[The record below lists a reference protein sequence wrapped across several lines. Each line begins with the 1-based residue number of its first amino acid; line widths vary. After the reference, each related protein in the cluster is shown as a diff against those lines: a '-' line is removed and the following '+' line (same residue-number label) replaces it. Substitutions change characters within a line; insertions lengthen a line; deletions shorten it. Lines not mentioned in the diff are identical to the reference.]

1 MRAQILYRLKSL
13 SSTGS
18 FNLERWFPQDEQA
31 LKDVAAAA
39 KLEKNQI
46 ELVKHDHMQRRIS
59 SEADIYFLDMV
70 SRPDVKN
77 HSEFEAD
84 EKSES
89 FWLSQDLMNIET
101 FLNQREISCLSVQ
114 SSQARR
120 LNFLHC
126 LVNEAG
132 KRNMVLLVRSLSL
145 TKEVIYFA
153 SSWRK
158 ESAMMRCLLEHPGT
172 NIVTQ
177 SNVRFFCEYYRT
189 KYKTNPIKYPELST
203 LKEMKPEK
211 TSVFSPLT
219 LASNTNH
226 VADVSK
232 LFQIQ

>member
-1 MRAQILYRLKSL
+1 M
-13 SSTGS
+13 
-18 FNLERWFPQDEQA
+18 
-31 LKDVAAAA
+31 KDVAAAA

-46 ELVKHDHMQRRIS
+46 ELVKHDYMQRRIS
-59 SEADIYFLDMV
+59 SEADIYFLDIV
-70 SRPDVKN
+70 SRPDVKK

-84 EKSES
+84 EKSEA
-89 FWLSQDLMNIET
+89 FRLSQDLMDVET

-132 KRNMVLLVRSLSL
+132 ERNMVLLVRSLSL
-145 TKEVIYFA
+145 TKQVIYFA

-177 SNVRFFCEYYRT
+177 SNVRSFCEYHRT
-189 KYKTNPIKYPELST
+189 KYEINPITYPELFT
-203 LKEMKPEK
+203 LKEMKPE
-211 TSVFSPLT
+211 TNLCV
-219 LASNTNH
+219 LASHPSFKYESCGGCVKTFLDPVKEGFERTHLIGSSLWRSINNQN
-226 VADVSK
+226 S
-232 LFQIQ
+232 